1 MGRKNKKIIQFLLAA
16 AVAAIPLSAQNDG
29 QKENMVRLLQGKSI
43 QIITDEDG
51 KSYRKAVDATF
62 LHNDTYLLCDTAYW
76 RVDENTINAKGN
88 VQLMQEGTVLTSETL
103 DYYVDDD
110 LAQFRGGVVQLLDKE
125 NNTLRTRYLDYNTAD
140 SVATFFQGASMKD
153 KDGQIIESIDGTYNS
168 KAKLFTFSGDVNMFT
183 DSVFIK
189 TSILEYHTDTEKA
202 VFGAPTD
209 FWKDENMLSAQRGWY
224 DRGSETFFFT
234 GKVHA
239 TSQNK
244 ETWSDSLFYYR
255 NLNNVLLL
263 GNAQMQD
270 STHRTSALAE
280 YMYYEDSLARITM
293 RRKAAVAVV
302 SEENEKT
309 DTIYFGADT
318 LIYYSLRKCDIPES
332 EIRNAQTRLSDILTD
347 PVGEYRKKAAEEAAK
362 KAEEAAKQK
371 ELEERGGAAVPSA
384 DKAKGKGAG
393 KMEDD
398 GFKQAPM
405 AKQTQQEATVDSTL
419 MAAPADTTVAAAAPA
434 DSTIAAAAP
443 ADSSIAAAAPADSVA
458 KVQEPPKD
466 TTKVGFAIGLGN
478 VRIFRSDIQV
488 RCDSMHYSD
497 LDSIA
502 RFYKDPI
509 VWNEENRQF
518 FSDSLAVLIK
528 ESRADRASLMSEAF
542 VVTQEDSLLYD
553 QIKGAEI
560 IAFFDTTSTLRRFDA
575 LGGATTLFYL
585 EENGKLATVNKVEC
599 KMLSGNF
606 KEGKLDRMHYY
617 DQPKNDA
624 YPVVQFPKEDR
635 YFKGFRWNPELRP
648 TGKKD
653 ITTLE
658 VRPSERAA
666 YAKRPKA
673 VYVQTDI
680 YFPGY
685 MKSVY
690 ASIDARKEAERL
702 AEQRRKRE
710 KQMHTLDSLAL
721 KDSLAIADSLDLKD
735 SLALKDSTALKDGL
749 ALRGGAALKDTTAL
763 ADSLSAAVADSL
775 QNLPKT
781 REQLREE
788 RRLAR
793 QKAKEARIA
802 AREARWAELDRRDA
816 EKAELKRQKELKR
829 KREKTRRA
837 LIAQQKQDLKDQ
849 QTLQRYI
856 EYYQKKKAKEDGKVS
871 GEIPALR
878 RSGHPVE
885 RGVTEPAEHKQTAQL
900 AEPALQ

>member
-76 RVDENTINAKGN
+76 RVDENIINAKGN

-239 TSQNK
+239 TSQNQ

-362 KAEEAAKQK
+362 KAEEAAKKK

-384 DKAKGKGAG
+384 DKTKGKGAG

-405 AKQTQQEATVDSTL
+405 AKQTQQEAPADSTI
-419 MAAPADTTVAAAAPA
+419 MAAPADTTVAAAALA

-710 KQMHTLDSLAL
+710 KQMHTLDSLAV
-721 KDSLAIADSLDLKD
+721 KD
-735 SLALKDSTALKDGL
+735 SLALKDSTALKDSL
-749 ALRGGAALKDTTAL
+749 ALRDSTSLKDTTAL

-802 AREARWAELDRRDA
+802 AREAHWAELDRMDA

>member
-1 MGRKNKKIIQFLLAA
+1 
-16 AVAAIPLSAQNDG
+16 
-29 QKENMVRLLQGKSI
+29 MVRLLQGKSV
-43 QIITDEDG
+43 QIITDEEG
-51 KSYRKAVDATF
+51 RTYRKAVDATF
-62 LHNDTYLLCDTAYW
+62 LHNDTYLICDTAYW
-76 RVDENTINAKGN
+76 RVDDNIINAKGN

-125 NNTLRTRYLDYNTAD
+125 NNTLRTRFLDYNTAD
-140 SVATFFQGASMKD
+140 SIAVFFQGASMKD

-189 TSILEYHTDTEKA
+189 TTVLDYHTDTERA
-202 VFGAPTD
+202 VFSAPTD
-209 FWKDENMLSAQRGWY
+209 FWKDDNMLSAEKGWY

-239 TSQNK
+239 TSQNQ
-244 ETWSDSLFYYR
+244 ETWSDSLYYYR

-280 YMYYEDSLARITM
+280 YIYYEDSLAQVTM

-302 SEENEKT
+302 TEENEKT
-309 DTIYFGADT
+309 DTLYFGADT
-318 LIYYSLRKCDIPES
+318 LIYYTLRMCDIPES

-362 KAEEAAKQK
+362 KAEEAAKRK
-371 ELEERGGAAVPSA
+371 EMEERGGAVVPGG
-384 DKAKGKGAG
+384 DKAPARGLGKGLG
-393 KMEDD
+393 DNEVNE
-398 GFKQAPM
+398 APM
-405 AKQTQQEATVDSTL
+405 VKPKKEE
-419 MAAPADTTVAAAAPA
+419 APA
-434 DSTIAAAAP
+434 DSTALKAP
-443 ADSSIAAAAPADSVA
+443 ADSAAMKSPADSTALKAPADSTLTTAPADSVA
-458 KVQEPPKD
+458 AAPEPPKD
-466 TTKVGFAIGLGN
+466 TSKVGFAIGLGN
-478 VRIFRSDIQV
+478 VRIFRSDLQV
-488 RCDSMHYSD
+488 RCDSMRYCD

-509 VWNEENRQF
+509 IWNEENRQF
-518 FSDSLAVLIK
+518 FSDSLAVLVK

-560 IAFFDTTSTLRRFDA
+560 IAFFDTTSALKRFDA

-599 KMLSGNF
+599 KRLSGNF
-606 KEGKLDRMHYY
+606 KDGKLDRMHYY

-648 TGKKD
+648 TGKED
-653 ITTLE
+653 ITTLQ
-658 VRPSERAA
+658 VRPSERAE
-666 YAKRPKA
+666 YAKKPKA
-673 VYVQTDI
+673 VYKQTDI

-685 MKSVY
+685 MKGVY
-690 ASIDARKEAERL
+690 ASIDARREAERRAAQRKKHEEQMQKLDSL
-702 AEQRRKRE
+702 A
-710 KQMHTLDSLAL
+710 LSDSLAL
-721 KDSLAIADSLDLKD
+721 KDSLALADSTAIKDSLAHSD
-735 SLALKDSTALKDGL
+735 SLALKDSTALSDSL
-749 ALRGGAALKDTTAL
+749 AVAA
-763 ADSLSAAVADSL
+763 ADSLK
-775 QNLPKT
+775 NLPKT
-781 REQLREE
+781 KQQLREE
-788 RRLAR
+788 RRQAR
-793 QKAKEARIA
+793 QKAREARIA
-802 AREARWAELDRRDA
+802 AREARWAELDRKDA

-837 LIAQQKQDLKDQ
+837 LIAQQKQDLKDE
-849 QTLQRYI
+849 QTLQHYI

-871 GEIPALR
+871 GEIPAIR

-885 RGVTEPAEHKQTAQL
+885 RGVPEPAEHQQTAEL
-900 AEPALQ
+900 AETAVQ

>member
-1 MGRKNKKIIQFLLAA
+1 MGRKSQKIIPFLFAA
-16 AVAAIPLSAQNDG
+16 AVAAIPISAQNDG
-29 QKENMVRLLQGKSI
+29 RKENMVRLLQGKSV
-43 QIITDEDG
+43 QIITDEEG
-51 KSYRKAVDATF
+51 RTYRKAVDATF
-62 LHNDTYLLCDTAYW
+62 LHNDTYLICDTAYW
-76 RVDENTINAKGN
+76 RVDDNIINAKGN

-125 NNTLRTRYLDYNTAD
+125 NNTLRTRFLDYNTAD
-140 SVATFFQGASMKD
+140 SIAVFFQGASMKD

-189 TSILEYHTDTEKA
+189 TTVLDYHTDTERA
-202 VFGAPTD
+202 VFSAPTD
-209 FWKDENMLSAQRGWY
+209 FWKDDNMLSAEKGWY

-239 TSQNK
+239 TSQNQ
-244 ETWSDSLFYYR
+244 ETWSDSLYYYR

-280 YMYYEDSLARITM
+280 YIYYEDSLAQVTM

-302 SEENEKT
+302 TEENEKT
-309 DTIYFGADT
+309 DTLYFGADT
-318 LIYYSLRKCDIPES
+318 LIYYTLRMCDIPES

-362 KAEEAAKQK
+362 KAEEAAKRK
-371 ELEERGGAAVPSA
+371 EMEERGGAVVPGG
-384 DKAKGKGAG
+384 DKAPARGLGKGLG
-393 KMEDD
+393 DD
-398 GFKQAPM
+398 EFNEAPM
-405 AKQTQQEATVDSTL
+405 VKPKKEE
-419 MAAPADTTVAAAAPA
+419 APA
-434 DSTIAAAAP
+434 DSTALKAP
-443 ADSSIAAAAPADSVA
+443 ADSAAMKSPADSTALKAPADSTLTTAPADSVA
-458 KVQEPPKD
+458 AAPEPPKD

-478 VRIFRSDIQV
+478 VRIFRSDLQV
-488 RCDSMHYSD
+488 RCDSMRYCD

-509 VWNEENRQF
+509 IWNEENRQF
-518 FSDSLAVLIK
+518 FSDSLAVLVK

-560 IAFFDTTSTLRRFDA
+560 IAFFDTTSALKRFDA

-606 KEGKLDRMHYY
+606 KDGKLDRMHYY

-648 TGKKD
+648 TGKED
-653 ITTLE
+653 ITTLQ
-658 VRPSERAA
+658 VRPSERAE
-666 YAKRPKA
+666 YAKKPKA
-673 VYVQTDI
+673 VYKQTDI

-685 MKSVY
+685 MKGVY
-690 ASIDARKEAERL
+690 ASIDARREAERRAAQRKKHEEQMQKLDSL
-702 AEQRRKRE
+702 A
-710 KQMHTLDSLAL
+710 LSDSLAL
-721 KDSLAIADSLDLKD
+721 KDSLALADSTAIKDSLALSD
-735 SLALKDSTALKDGL
+735 SLALKDSTAVSDSL
-749 ALRGGAALKDTTAL
+749 AVAA
-763 ADSLSAAVADSL
+763 ADSLK
-775 QNLPKT
+775 NLPKT
-781 REQLREE
+781 KQQLREE
-788 RRLAR
+788 RRQAR
-793 QKAKEARIA
+793 QKAREARIA
-802 AREARWAELDRRDA
+802 AREARWAELDRKDA

-837 LIAQQKQDLKDQ
+837 LIAQQKQDLKDE
-849 QTLQRYI
+849 QTLQHYI

-871 GEIPALR
+871 GEIPAIR

-885 RGVTEPAEHKQTAQL
+885 RGVPEPAEHQQTAEL
-900 AEPALQ
+900 AETAVQ

>member
-76 RVDENTINAKGN
+76 RVDENIINAKGN

-168 KAKLFTFSGDVNMFT
+168 KAKLFTFSGNVNMFT

-202 VFGAPTD
+202 IFGAPTD

-239 TSQNK
+239 TSQNQ

-362 KAEEAAKQK
+362 KAEEAAKKK

-393 KMEDD
+393 KME
-398 GFKQAPM
+398 
-405 AKQTQQEATVDSTL
+405 ATVDSTL
-419 MAAPADTTVAAAAPA
+419 MAAPADTTVAAAALA

-710 KQMHTLDSLAL
+710 KQMHTLDSLAV
-721 KDSLAIADSLDLKD
+721 KD
-735 SLALKDSTALKDGL
+735 SLALKDSTALKDSL
-749 ALRGGAALKDTTAL
+749 ALRDSTSLKDTTAL

-802 AREARWAELDRRDA
+802 AREAHWAELDRRDA